1 MRKKSREKR
10 ACKGNGDDP
19 ATEIG
24 KIRDF
29 GNTEAK
35 GSEYFK
41 KHLELKK
48 KITTRRKI
56 RME

>member
-48 KITTRRKI
+48 KKSQLAER
-56 RME
+56 